1 MKVEKC
7 YYCYVNAILSLETS
21 MGKPSNSMFAH
32 FGSRCRFSVK
42 PLEQ

>member
-21 MGKPSNSMFAH
+21 MGRPSNSMFAH
-32 FGSRCRFSVK
+32 
-42 PLEQ
+42 LEAVADSQLSF